1 MCQIKP
7 TSGVYLVFWVN
18 EASLDWR
25 FDATQMCPAVQQQA
39 SQNPPDVLAA
49 VWRFIFLRWEKP
61 DGREEKGLKHRE
73 TWNSVISE
81 LIITVQQQQQK
92 TTKQTNNPKTN
103 LYKCTKINRIKT
115 WRFIFFFFL
124 YKTSNWVSVDLTVCG
139 NNSTWIK
146 VHVPTLLSAIHSKPE
161 AVLQEVVVS
170 SVRTS
175 ATAE

>member
-7 TSGVYLVFWVN
+7 TSGVYLVFSVN

-81 LIITVQQQQQK
+81 LIITVQQQK
-92 TTKQTNNPKTN
+92 TTNKQTTPKQICTN
-103 LYKCTKINRIKT
+103 VQKSTGLKHEDS
-115 WRFIFFFFL
+115 FFFFF
-124 YKTSNWVSVDLTVCG
+124 YIKHPTESV
-139 NNSTWIK
+139 WIWQY
-146 VHVPTLLSAIHSKPE
+146 VVTTQPGSKSMCQ
-161 AVLQEVVVS
+161 LC
-170 SVRTS
+170 
-175 ATAE
+175 